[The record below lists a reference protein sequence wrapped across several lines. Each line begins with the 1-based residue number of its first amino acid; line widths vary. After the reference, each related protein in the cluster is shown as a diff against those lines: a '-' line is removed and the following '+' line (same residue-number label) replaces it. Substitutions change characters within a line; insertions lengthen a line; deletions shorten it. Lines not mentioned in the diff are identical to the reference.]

1 MYNIAIFKNWRTNL
15 MLFKHKSIKLLFL
28 LISLLFF
35 LFACGDKEPETG
47 DNIEVDEQKPTVEQ
61 IVEYPEIK
69 ENPIVTI
76 IMEDDQ
82 EMILELYPKIAPNTV
97 ANFISLINDGFYDGL
112 IFHRVIPNFMIQ
124 GGDPEGN
131 GLGGPDYSIPG
142 EFTNNNFEND
152 LKHERGVISMAR
164 SGSPNSA
171 GSQFFIMQDS
181 AEYLDGEYAAFGKI
195 IEGIHVVDHIAYL
208 KRDNSDKPLE
218 DFEIKSITVDTKGI
232 NYPDPVKQ

>member
-1 MYNIAIFKNWRTNL
+1 MFLKRN
-15 MLFKHKSIKLLFL
+15 SIKLLFL
-28 LISLLFF
+28 LISLLLF
-35 LFACGDKEPETG
+35 LFACSKQE
-47 DNIEVDEQKPTVEQ
+47 PTVQE

-76 IMEDDQ
+76 TMEDDQ

-112 IFHRVIPNFMIQ
+112 IFHRVIPNFMVQ

-142 EFTNNNFEND
+142 EFTNNGFENNIT
-152 LKHERGVISMAR
+152 HERGVISMAR

-171 GSQFFIMQDS
+171 GSQFFIMQDT
-181 AEYLDGEYAAFGKI
+181 AEHLDGEYAAFGKV
-195 IEGIHVVDHIAYL
+195 IEGIHVVDHIANL
-208 KRDNSDKPLE
+208 KRDNNDKPLE
-218 DFEIKSITVDTKGI
+218 DFRIKSITVDTKGV
-232 NYPDPVKQ
+232 NYPEPIKQ